1 MAKPTYIELLNGLII
16 PILYED
22 RTVFAIDKP
31 AGWLV
36 APESWEQ
43 TGRNLVLALNSSMQ
57 AGDFWARSRNLKFL
71 RHIHRLDAGTSG
83 ILLMVKSAGA
93 VAPFSELFET
103 RQVEKTYWAVVTG
116 IPARDQWVCDAP
128 IGQHPAA
135 IGRVQV
141 DHRTGKEA
149 ETHFKVLQR
158 LSGTAMIEARPLT
171 GRTHQIR
178 LHLQVSG
185 HPVLGDLIYGSGFHK
200 GDPLALR
207 AVRVAYRDPFLRRR
221 VTITAPVEA
230 FARQYGINLELI
242 SPGDKPPAKSSKK
255 SPPAKTPKHRKK

>member
-93 VAPFSELFET
+93 VAAYSELFES
-103 RQVEKTYWAVVTG
+103 RRIEKVYWAVVKGT
-116 IPARDQWVCDAP
+116 PAENNWSCDSP
-128 IGQHPAA
+128 IGPHPAA

-141 DHRTGKEA
+141 DRRTGKEA

-158 LSGTAMIEARPLT
+158 LPGTALIEARPLT

-185 HPVLGDLIYGSGFHK
+185 YPVLGDLLYGSGFHK
-200 GDPLALR
+200 GDPMALR
-207 AVRVAYRDPFLRRR
+207 AVRVAYRDPFLRRG

-230 FARQYGINLELI
+230 FAQHYGINLGLI
-242 SPGDKPPAKSSKK
+242 PPSGPPAAARPS
-255 SPPAKTPKHRKK
+255 